1 MADFTTPYLNPT
13 DQATV
18 LQAVVDRIRDQVPR
32 LGAANTCFISMK
44 PEPRT
49 DVRQSIYCTVC
60 PMSGDY
66 DQEMFA
72 GSGAQ
77 GVIEHSGVIVTVF
90 SQMKLDRA
98 DADEQML
105 LHLDRGLLRLK
116 GQILKALAGHSLV
129 NGLNQQLLLQP
140 MAPLNSGYPRD
151 AGDSAGE
158 FSLSFSTDFRWDL
171 ES

>member
-1 MADFTTPYLNPT
+1 MPDFSTPYLVPT

-18 LQAVVDRIRDQVPR
+18 LQAVVDRIQAQVPDLDADNR
-32 LGAANTCFISMK
+32 CFISMK

-72 GSGAQ
+72 GAGAD
-77 GVIEHSGVIVTVF
+77 GVVEHSGVIVTVF
-90 SQMKLDRA
+90 SQMKLDRSDA
-98 DADEQML
+98 DASML
-105 LHLDRGLLRLK
+105 LHADRGLLKLK
-116 GQILKALAGHSLV
+116 GLILKALAGHSLA
-129 NGLNQQLLLQP
+129 NSSNEMILLQP
-140 MAPLNSGYPRD
+140 MAPINSGYPRD
-151 AGDSAGE
+151 ASENAGE

-171 ES
+171 S